1 MEELKMQAEQKK
13 FAEVKNFLNNEIERL
28 GALIVENK
36 EEIKKQGSEFN
47 ADNPNGGMYSGME
60 LTEIH
65 HEMEKKMADSKI
77 AEDDI
82 YFYKKLINS
91 PYFARVDFKPENGIK
106 ERSVYIG
113 LRTLQDPVTFK
124 TYVCDWR
131 APIASLFYDE
141 FTDKAYFDAPAG
153 RIYGDL
159 LLKRQYKFNKGE
171 LESFINCDIK
181 IDDDILRD
189 VLSNSSGESLKVI
202 VNSIQREQNSVVR
215 ASDRENLL
223 VIGPAGSGKTSVGF
237 HRLAFLLYRNRV
249 ELSSSDIVMFSNSD
263 IFSSYVADIIPE
275 LGEMPINYASFS
287 GIFKAEIPDF
297 KVENYYSLA
306 EEVLKGDNEKLYASK
321 EKTSKEFMSF
331 LEKSVEGFK
340 PKFKKISFY
349 GFNILSEEELSRR
362 YEESEG
368 APAVRGEAVAKFA
381 EAVFGNFF
389 NENEDEVS
397 ARIIDENSGSG
408 EDEMRII
415 KREVREFKLSIAQ
428 MIMDVCSPNPV
439 TTYFSELEKYAKK
452 ENKPYLTASKKSLRE
467 GVIEFS
473 DALGIVF
480 LKTVYK
486 SSVCLSGV
494 KHVLIDEAQDYSLI
508 QHTIIRRMFPRAKFT
523 VLADTNQAIIE
534 GLNITDEKELSSIY
548 SASIRRLNKSYRST
562 KQINSFALKLLPE
575 EKRYDIFDRSGEETE
590 EVSGDINKLK
600 EIIKENLFLNKT
612 FCLITKTELQAE
624 KLYENIEKDFDGV
637 GLCIDE
643 GGNISSKIVV
653 MPLAYSK
660 GLEFDNVVIVNENGE
675 FYGKENE
682 KYLYLASTR
691 ALHRL
696 TVFNLY

>member
-1 MEELKMQAEQKK
+1 MTDLIMQTEQKK
-13 FAEVKNFLNNEIERL
+13 FKEVKEFLSNEIERL

-36 EEIKKQGSEFN
+36 EDIKKQGSEFN

-60 LTEIH
+60 LTSIH
-65 HEMEKKMADSKI
+65 HEMEKKMLDSKI

-82 YFYKKLINS
+82 YFYKKLIKS
-91 PYFARVDFKPENGIK
+91 PYFARVDFKPDKAPK

-113 LRTLQDPVTFK
+113 LRTLQDPKTFK

-131 APIASLFYDE
+131 APISSLFYDE
-141 FTDKAYFDAPAG
+141 FEDKAYFEAPG
-153 RIYGDL
+153 GKIEGDL
-159 LLKRQYKFNKGE
+159 LLKRQYKFNNGE

-215 ASDRENLL
+215 ASDKENLL
-223 VIGPAGSGKTSVGF
+223 VLGPAGSGKTSVGF

-249 ELSSSDIVMFSNSD
+249 ELTSSDIVMFSNSD

-275 LGEMPINYASFS
+275 LGEMPINYASFN

-297 KVENYYSLA
+297 KVGSYYTVA
-306 EEVLKGDNEKLYASK
+306 EEVLKGNNEKLLSSK

-340 PKFKKISFY
+340 PNFKNISFY
-349 GFNILSEEELSRR
+349 GYHILSKQDLYER
-362 YEESEG
+362 YDGCEG
-368 APAVRGEAVAKFA
+368 APAARGEAVAKYA
-381 EAVFGNFF
+381 EAVFTNFF

-428 MIMDVCSPNPV
+428 MIMDICSPNPV
-439 TTYFSELEKYAKK
+439 AIYFSELEKYAEK
-452 ENKPYLTASKKSLRE
+452 ENKPYLAESKKSLRE

-486 SSVCLSGV
+486 SSACLSGV

-508 QHTIIRRMFPRAKFT
+508 QHTIIKRMFPRAKFT
-523 VLADTNQAIIE
+523 VLADTNQAILG
-534 GLNITDEKELSSIY
+534 GLNITDENELSSIY

-562 KQINSFALKLLPE
+562 KQINSYALKLLPQ
-575 EKRYDIFDRSGEETE
+575 EKRYDIFDRLGEEVE
-590 EVSGDINKLK
+590 KLKGDITDLK
-600 EIIKENLFLNKT
+600 ALIEESVSENKT
-612 FCLITKTELQAE
+612 FCLITKTEAQA
-624 KLYENIEKDFDGV
+624 KMLYERLGSSIDGV
-637 GLCIDE
+637 GLCGDE

-660 GLEFDNVVIVNENGE
+660 GLEFDSVVIVNENGE
-675 FYGKENE
+675 FNGEENE

-691 ALHRL
+691 ALHKL
-696 TVFNLY
+696 TVFNI